1 MTERDALITFFIA
14 LGAML
19 VVGAL
24 LPSIAPGVINLLHR
38 TVLKGEKRGRDD

>member
-1 MTERDALITFFIA
+1 MTERDALLTFAIL

-24 LPSIAPGVINLLHR
+24 LPSIAPGLINLLNR
-38 TVLKGEKRGRDD
+38 TVLKGEKRQKD

>member
-1 MTERDALITFFIA
+1 MTERDALITFFIV

-24 LPSIAPGVINLLHR
+24 LPSIAPGLITLLDR

>member
-1 MTERDALITFFIA
+1 MSERDALIIFAIL

-24 LPSIAPGVINLLHR
+24 LPSIAPGLINLLNR
-38 TVLKGEKRGRDD
+38 TVLKGEKRPNEH